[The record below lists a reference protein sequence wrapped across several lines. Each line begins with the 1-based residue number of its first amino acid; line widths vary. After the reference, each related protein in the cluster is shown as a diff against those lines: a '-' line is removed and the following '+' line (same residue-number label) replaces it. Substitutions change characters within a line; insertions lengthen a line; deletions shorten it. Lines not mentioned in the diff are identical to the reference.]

1 MTALLELRDVHA
13 SYGEIEALTGV
24 NLAVE
29 PGEVFGVLGPN
40 GAGKTTMLRV
50 AAGLHSPTSGDVTMA
65 GRRVNGVPA
74 DVLARAGVCLIPEGR
89 GIFPNLTVREHL
101 RMATYCGVAL
111 ADVEEAAYHRF
122 PRLKERRDQ
131 SAGTMS
137 GGEQQMLSVARAVAT
152 KPAVLLLDELSMGLA
167 PMIVEELYA
176 TIANIA
182 KGGMAIIVVEQFA
195 KAVLGVA
202 SRAAIMVDGRV
213 TATGTPAELHD
224 QLSAAYLGTTKT
236 H

>member
-1 MTALLELRDVHA
+1 MNPLLELRGIHA
-13 SYGEIEALTGV
+13 SYGEIEVLTGV
-24 NLAVE
+24 DLAVH
-29 PGEVFGVLGPN
+29 PGEVFGILGPN

-50 AAGLHSPTSGDVTMA
+50 ASGLHGPTSGDVMMA
-65 GRRVNGVPA
+65 GKRVNGVPA
-74 DVLARAGVCLIPEGR
+74 DRLARAGVCLIPEGR

-101 RMATYCGVAL
+101 RMATYRGVAL
-111 ADVEEAAYHRF
+111 HDVEDAAYGRF

-131 SAGTMS
+131 AAGTMS

-176 TIANIA
+176 TIATIA
-182 KGGMAIIVVEQFA
+182 LEGMAIIVVEQFA

-202 SRAAIMVDGRV
+202 SRAAIMVDGHV
-213 TATGTPAELHD
+213 TATGTPLELHD
-224 QLSAAYLGTTKT
+224 QLSAAYLGTA
-236 H
+236 HSR